1 MRVDSI
7 FKIWNKYENSKMY
20 YKYVF
25 FRAKLENVCIPYFYD
40 QTCVFKP
47 NFLLHSYPNVLHSI
61 FYDKKA

>member
-25 FRAKLENVCIPYFYD
+25 FRVKLENVCIPYFYD

-47 NFLLHSYPNVLHSI
+47 NF
-61 FYDKKA
+61 